1 MNLAWRNI
9 WRNKRRTVLTVIAIS
24 FATAIVV
31 FFQGLQISAHET
43 AIMATTRIFQGA
55 IQVQRE
61 DYYDN
66 PQISRSIE
74 NPETLRKG
82 IATVEGVE
90 AATLRAIGFALI
102 SSEDRTYGVQVVGV
116 DPELEPRLSSIPG
129 LIREGNYFDKESYYH
144 VALGAAIARNLRV
157 GVGDELTILG
167 QGKDGSLAAA
177 VVFVQG
183 IYESGSLEVDR
194 SLIQIPLQ
202 AFQEIFYM
210 PDEAHSVVV
219 QVSSLSRL
227 NQIQERISGTIEG
240 QHLRVLRW
248 DEITPGLK
256 QSLEF
261 DRITDWIFLLSL
273 IVIVIIG
280 ILNSFLMSIIERTRE
295 FGMLLCL
302 GMKPGGLTRLIL
314 LECSQLVILG
324 TMLGSFLGALIILY
338 FNQVGFIIPGAE
350 DILQL
355 WNLPEAL
362 YPEVTLRALTT
373 GPLIILVSAIV
384 LLLPFSLRPF
394 WLNPL
399 EAMR

>member
-9 WRNKRRTVLTVIAIS
+9 WRNKRRTILTLIAIS

-43 AIMATTRIFQGA
+43 AIVATTRIFQGA

-61 DYYDN
+61 DYFDN

-74 NPETLRKG
+74 NPESLRES
-82 IATVEGVE
+82 IALLDEVE

-129 LIREGNYFDKESYYH
+129 LVREGNYLDDESYYH

-167 QGKDGSLAAA
+167 QGKEGSLAAA
-177 VVFVQG
+177 VVVVQG
-183 IYESGSLEVDR
+183 VYESGSSEVDR
-194 SLIQIPLQ
+194 SLIQIPLR

-219 QVSSLSRL
+219 RVSSLSRL
-227 NQIQERISGTIEG
+227 NKIQERISAIIEG
-240 QHLRVLRW
+240 QNLRVLRW

-302 GMKPGGLTRLIL
+302 GMKPGGLTKLIL
-314 LECSQLVILG
+314 LECSQLVIMG
-324 TMLGSFLGALIILY
+324 TMLGSLLGAVVILY
-338 FNQVGFIIPGAE
+338 FNQVGFVIPGAE

-362 YPEVTLRALTT
+362 YPEITLRALTT

-394 WLNPL
+394 WLKPL